1 MSRYAGTLGNE
12 MDRYR
17 IAGDNE
23 ANPFPA
29 IKSFSFAYRNII
41 INYILLCM
49 HIYMEAK
56 RHWSLDQLSAR
67 TGRKCQEIDTQTL
80 FPFFF
85 VPFIYY
91 YSIWFT
97 YQKKIWWIVQQS
109 IIACDDSLRF
119 LQAICSRQISVATLN
134 ELPVEYGHSQIS
146 YRHFWTLLSIISQI
160 VSLNRKAIRQ
170 LVKTVTN

>member
-56 RHWSLDQLSAR
+56 RHWSLDQLSAW

-85 VPFIYY
+85 FFLFLSFIT
-91 YSIWFT
+91 IQF
-97 YQKKIWWIVQQS
+97 
-109 IIACDDSLRF
+109 DSLIKKNLMNSSAVHNCMWRF
-119 LQAICSRQISVATLN
+119 FEILASDLQPPNLSCNSEWIAGWIWTFSDQLPPLLN
-134 ELPVEYGHSQIS
+134 IIKHNFSN
-146 YRHFWTLLSIISQI
+146 SI
-160 VSLNRKAIRQ
+160 
-170 LVKTVTN
+170 VK